1 MNMRHNLSPLTAG
14 AALLAG
20 LLLAGLASCGTVASK
35 PSAAHRPSLDAVP
48 DAHTNYA
55 NSGLLAFTNHVALIT
70 PTARA
75 RYNALCVKWGGKFL
89 PPVLPDDGLKPCGA
103 NWLMDQDH
111 LDKFATMTLWQ
122 GQPAGLGIKP
132 P

>member
-1 MNMRHNLSPLTAG
+1 MPISTGRLSRRMPGKL
-14 AALLAG
+14 
-20 LLLAGLASCGTVASK
+20 VARRRET
-35 PSAAHRPSLDAVP
+35 PSAPSRPRA
-48 DAHTNYA
+48 A
-55 NSGLLAFTNHVALIT
+55 